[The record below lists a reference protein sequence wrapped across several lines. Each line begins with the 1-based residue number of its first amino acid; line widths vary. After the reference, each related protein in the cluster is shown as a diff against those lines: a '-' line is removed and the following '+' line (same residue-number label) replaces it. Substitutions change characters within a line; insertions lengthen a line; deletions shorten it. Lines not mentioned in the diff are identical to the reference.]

1 MRVLSALSHQDIE
14 EYIKGLG
21 GFSAFDC
28 VKDKKSLLDTAASL
42 EYDLL
47 LISRELPGSEETE
60 QLMRQLSPKVYTS
73 RRVVYIYGE
82 YDDNCDSFI
91 SLLIELG
98 IYDFHVGEAITSK
111 DIQRLLHKPAGRA
124 EAYGYMKSRY
134 ESEFFNCSYT
144 GLSPRRAVK
153 PGFKKLFRGSSNYN
167 SFDKLVISIISNQA
181 TGKSHTAWN
190 MACCLSGRRYATS
203 LLNIDRGY
211 SANLFFNIDE
221 LYYNLLDFTMQNN
234 EHRNIMDKCYRKK
247 QLSIITGRLGDEK
260 EIPGEDFSKLL
271 YSIRTRS
278 DITIIDTRTGL
289 SELTLLAIKSSTYD
303 LMIFDC
309 DIMHYHMN
317 MNMLKGLRD
326 DFVPEKTIAVIN
338 NTNVK
343 SPSHKFI
350 YNQLADSGVPFKD
363 IAFISSCGFLS
374 SSMMHTGQAPYNS
387 EEERRGFVKD
397 IDSLLDRLSARCG

>member
-1 MRVLSALSHQDIE
+1 MRILSALNHRDIE
-14 EYIKGLG
+14 EYIKGLDG
-21 GFSAFDC
+21 ISAFDS
-28 VKDKKSLLDTAASL
+28 VRDKSSLLAMAAAGG
-42 EYDLL
+42 YDLVL
-47 LISRELPGSEETE
+47 VSRELPGGEAAD
-60 QLMRQLSPKVYTS
+60 QLLRQLSPKECES
-73 RRVVYIYGE
+73 RRVAYIYGE
-82 YDDNCDSFI
+82 YDEGCDSFFS
-91 SLLIELG
+91 SLIDQE

-111 DIQRLLHKPAGRA
+111 DIQRLLYRPAGKA

-134 ESEFFNCSYT
+134 ESEYFDCSLT
-144 GLSPRRAVK
+144 GTASGRTA
-153 PGFKKLFRGSSNYN
+153 KKGLKQLFRGRCKYN
-167 SFDKLVISIISNQA
+167 PIDKLVVSLISNQA

-221 LYYNLLDFTMQNN
+221 LYYDLLDFTIQNN
-234 EHRNIMDKCYRKK
+234 EYRNIMDKCYRKK
-247 QLSIITGRLGDEK
+247 QLRIITGRLGDEK
-260 EIPGEDFSKLL
+260 ELPGEAFSKLI

-289 SELTLLAIKSSTYD
+289 SELTRLAVKNSSYD

-343 SPSHKFI
+343 SPGHKFI
-350 YNQLADSGVPFKD
+350 YNELAASGIPFKGM
-363 IAFISSCGFLS
+363 AFISSCGLLS
-374 SSMMHTGQAPYNS
+374 SNLMHTGQAPYNS
-387 EEERRGFVKD
+387 EREECRGFVKD
-397 IDSLLDRLSARCG
+397 MDNLLDRLSAR